1 MIITIGRELGS
12 GGRKIGKLV
21 AEELGLPF
29 YDKELLSEAA
39 KKSGLTQECFE
50 RADER
55 ARHDLGVGLFG
66 FRFPFLGDASAPIV
80 PGFSND
86 TIFQFQ
92 SDTIRTI
99 VEESPLGCVFVGR
112 CANYVLRDKNPF
124 NVFISATEDSRVK
137 RIVSYFNCS
146 EKEAKEW
153 IKKIDKQ
160 RAAYYDFYT
169 SVKWGEAKNY
179 HLSLNSSALGE
190 DSCVRLIVQS
200 AKAYYANLGE
210 KK

>member
-92 SDTIRTI
+92 SDAIRSI
-99 VEESPLGCVFVGR
+99 VDESSSGCVFVGR

-124 NVFISATEDSRVK
+124 NVFISASEESRVK
-137 RIVSYFNCS
+137 RIITYFNCS

-200 AKAYYANLGE
+200 AKAFYANLGE